1 MERPVLIKAS
11 HDAKFETQLER
22 IDMHRLAASA
32 AVALAWLTVA
42 ACRLP
47 CDSQLRLLPVFAPRF
62 KHCDCSYSEW
72 TEWAPIK
79 STPVPRSQCSSGKV
93 LTEERRQRVLSG
105 KNCKEKRQEKMLC
118 KLRIML
124 HISARTYFCIR
135 NKKQNNNSNK
145 ARQIRTGLAAGH
157 LVLTLAHARE
167 GYCYR
172 CGCGCVNKFSPEPW
186 LLNIKTWGYNHGSS
200 IRETHF
206 PGGHMLIRW
215 CALIRYLYSWRKR
228 STELALGRQVGG
240 NYGSRVA

>member
-1 MERPVLIKAS
+1 
-11 HDAKFETQLER
+11 
-22 IDMHRLAASA
+22 MHGLAASA

-79 STPVPRSQCSSGKV
+79 STPVPRSQCSSGKA

-105 KNCKEKRQEKMLC
+105 KNCKEKREEKMLC

-145 ARQIRTGLAAGH
+145 ARQIIFCLELASLPFHCCWSLGVNPRACAGGLLLYICVRVG
-157 LVLTLAHARE
+157 VR
-167 GYCYR
+167 G

-200 IRETHF
+200 IRGTHF

-215 CALIRYLYSWRKR
+215 CALIRDLHSWRKR

-240 NYGSRVA
+240 NYGSGVA